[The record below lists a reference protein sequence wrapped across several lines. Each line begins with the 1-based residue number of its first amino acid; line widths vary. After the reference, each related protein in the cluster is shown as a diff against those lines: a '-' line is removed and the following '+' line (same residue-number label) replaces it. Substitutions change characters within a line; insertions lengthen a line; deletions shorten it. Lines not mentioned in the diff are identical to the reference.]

1 MFMRK
6 RKGQAILEY
15 AILLAVAVAALLI
28 MQAFIKK
35 GYQGGLKA
43 SADKMGEQFSAGGT
57 TSKESAVMTQDQTII
72 DETATGSEIKAVPEA
87 SGAAGVGDNVYS
99 VSKRTGG
106 DMETTSQAKTE
117 AASQE
122 KVRANEYQTDTV
134 SDFSVSGQ

>member
-57 TSKESAVMTQDQTII
+57 TTKEVAAMTEDQVIV
-72 DETATGSEIKAVPEA
+72 DETATGAAIKTVTEA
-87 SGAAGVGDNVYS
+87 GDSAGVGDNVYS
-99 VSKRTGG
+99 SSVRTGG
-106 DMETTSQAKTE
+106 DMETTSQAKTDD
-117 AASQE
+117 AKIE
-122 KVRANEYQTDTV
+122 KVRGDEYQENAV
-134 SDFSVSGQ
+134 EDFSIDSN